1 MNSFKTDFYKNI
13 ANIIREQL
21 DLLNEHPV
29 ILREILI
36 QNDIKYSKLLKL
48 NTKITDDILLTEIK
62 NLFEENCIT
71 ERTYKNI
78 KSGNTASNAFN
89 IFIVIY
95 VLNDFTSLV
104 NEKYQEYGENKSI
117 DLINLDMIM
126 EPLKG

>member
-71 ERTYKNI
+71 ERT
-78 KSGNTASNAFN
+78 
-89 IFIVIY
+89 
-95 VLNDFTSLV
+95 
-104 NEKYQEYGENKSI
+104 
-117 DLINLDMIM
+117 
-126 EPLKG
+126 